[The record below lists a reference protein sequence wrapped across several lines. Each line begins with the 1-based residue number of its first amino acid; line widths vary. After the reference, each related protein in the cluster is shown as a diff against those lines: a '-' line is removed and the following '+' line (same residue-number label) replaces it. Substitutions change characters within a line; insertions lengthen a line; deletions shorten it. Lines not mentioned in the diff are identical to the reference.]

1 MIKIPV
7 KKTISEPRKTA
18 PQLRKENEELRAELQ
33 KLQEGAFCYMCG
45 KHKPKKNFYVSSD
58 TAIRSGV
65 SRVCK
70 KCVYDIV
77 HRRTE
82 TGEYQEPTKAS
93 VMTALEYLD
102 RPFLNKV
109 WDSSYFE
116 CHKPEEL
123 KPINNGKN
131 RDIFSYYIKNI
142 QSLSQYQGLRWK
154 DSDIFKTNAIIG
166 QMDAVMTTDEE
177 RRIEKRKASAREAQL
192 EAADIN
198 RKRIIALIGYD
209 PYEFYP
215 DDNDK
220 PFLYGSLSN
229 QLDEETVND
238 GMKLRAVLEIIRSHN
253 QLEKLNRAIDA
264 IICDPATLLSDW
276 NIADKYAGMKDKL
289 IKSSNALAKDNGI
302 SVNFNNNKS
311 KGANTLSGKIKEL
324 SEKHFE
330 GANINTFDI
339 ETCRGML
346 QVAELSEE
354 ARHKQIGYDENIA
367 QEIKDIKVGLIES
380 LTREKEA
387 AQESLRI
394 LLKENLELKDFLKEQ
409 GLINSE
415 GKVIDN
421 GI

>member
-1 MIKIPV
+1 MAT
-7 KKTISEPRKTA
+7 KKTTTEPRKTA
-18 PQLRKENEELRAELQ
+18 SEVRKENEELKAELE
-33 KLQEGAFCYMCG
+33 KLKNGAFCYMCG
-45 KHKPKKNFYVSSD
+45 KHKPKTAFYLSSD
-58 TAIRSGV
+58 TAIQSGV
-65 SRVCK
+65 SRICK
-70 KCVYDIV
+70 KCTYDIV
-77 HRRTE
+77 HRKTE
-82 TGEYQEPTKAS
+82 DGEYQEPTKAS

-102 RPFLNKV
+102 KPFLNKI
-109 WDSSYFE
+109 WDASYFE
-116 CHKPEEL
+116 YHKPEEL
-123 KPINNGKN
+123 KGSNSKN
-131 RDIFSYYIKNI
+131 RDIFAFYIKNI

-154 DSDIFKTNAIIG
+154 NSDIFKKNAIIG
-166 QMDAVMTTDEE
+166 QMDSVMSTDEE
-177 RRIEKRKASAREAQL
+177 QRIQKRKTSAKEAQL
-192 EAADIN
+192 EAVEIN
-198 RKRIIALIGYD
+198 RKRIISLIGYD

-229 QLDEETVND
+229 QLDEETVAD

-253 QLEKLNRAIDA
+253 QLEKINRAIDA
-264 IICDPATLLSDW
+264 IICDPSTLLTDW
-276 NIADKYAGMKDKL
+276 NVADKYAGMKDKL

-324 SEKHFE
+324 SEQRFE

-339 ETCRGML
+339 QTCKGML

-367 QEIKDIKVGLIES
+367 QEIKDIKVNLVET

-394 LLKENLELKDFLKEQ
+394 LLKENLDLKEFLREQ
-409 GLINSE
+409 GLIDSK